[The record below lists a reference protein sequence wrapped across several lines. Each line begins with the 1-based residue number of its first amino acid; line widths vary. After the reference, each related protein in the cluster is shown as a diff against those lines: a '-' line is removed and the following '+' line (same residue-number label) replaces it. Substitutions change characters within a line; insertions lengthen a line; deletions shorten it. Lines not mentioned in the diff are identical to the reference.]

1 MSRFL
6 SSFKLT
12 LGNRFA
18 DSVIHIDYDH
28 YCYSHRIRRLFVF
41 QLAKCYVSLIPA
53 KGAYDRKFTKILK
66 RTYKIK
72 KFKHKKILE
81 RWNKKTARSESC
93 FDNEIVNIFDNGKE
107 IND

>member
-12 LGNRFA
+12 LGNEFPE
-18 DSVIHIDYDH
+18 SVFHIDHDR
-28 YCYSHRIRRLFVF
+28 YCYFYRIRRLFVF
-41 QLAKCYVSLIPA
+41 QLAKCYISPIPA

-81 RWNKKTARSESC
+81 RGNKKAARSESC